1 MSTECTLSERIS
13 LLLSEL
19 VVAHSKGL
27 ETTIYADSAAL
38 QIINA
43 SFKDGVL
50 GLIENN
56 AEGGWKARNV
66 KSLEEYNNDSSSNG
80 VTTADKDTPLTS
92 KASDVP
98 DCLPNGSHAMFIVAS
113 VAWPN
118 VRGNIWPAMVRIL
131 LKNAHTSC
139 TLCSFTDPVVWP
151 DIAACYPPDKQYF
164 RTQQLTRES
173 VSLALLDLLKAGCV
187 DTGISLDESPVA
199 IATMPAQTAMP
210 LTKDVF
216 ILPDAGAGLSIP
228 QILDTC
234 TGSKKEHQSSGS
246 NSQMSYDDEVRQQME
261 CVSLNVASF
270 LKGLRVRGRFYSFG
284 DFSSRVA
291 RRCMGLA
298 RSSGEASESG
308 FGSDETI
315 VILLDRA
322 LDLVSPAHHNN
333 RLLDQM
339 YHGLPVP
346 CSSNSPDNNEND
358 RLVISE
364 DLTEQN
370 TTGRISA
377 KLPLSLLSL
386 LRASASSPNTRL
398 FDSYSSGTNEDFG
411 LWETLLMNEK
421 SVAMQMLRRKLVD
434 ILQRV
439 DGNPD
444 RTLSLSQ
451 GKVTVDQLQMLA
463 DLLANAESTASGF
476 GESDYALVN
485 IARSVV
491 NVEAA
496 AKREHWSEIEGAEK
510 TLKLI
515 IGGIKDTLQESVDQ
529 QQQQQQHSLAFS
541 GASLLGSS
549 SRRRGENANDGV
561 SDQILETEMAAAW
574 DQIIAGIPRLT
585 PSMVDGCVKANVNDK
600 TFEKRVARWL
610 LKHTPAPGMII
621 MAASL
626 LAPARCGIPEGQ
638 RALAEQRLVGDY
650 IAVWNA
656 MAAQDSS
663 RQQQLLNHEA
673 TAERWATRVM
683 DVVENVVVGHGQRG
697 KATTQWREIVGLSQ
711 GFDDIYTPLVGKI
724 AADVLN
730 GGACADLKHAE
741 HGMGVAA
748 AANLLKGLG
757 RRFLSGASSAASGG
771 GTGDGGTL
779 STGLGHQQSQYGGAG
794 DVAAS
799 CNTVVFFVVGGITF
813 EEAAAVTAAAQQFGG
828 ERRVLVGGTGIST
841 LSSILLD
848 I

>member
-13 LLLSEL
+13 LSLSEL
-19 VVAHSKGL
+19 VATHSKGL

-50 GLIENN
+50 DLIENS
-56 AEGGWKARNV
+56 AEGGLKARNV
-66 KSLEEYNNDSSSNG
+66 KSLEEYNNDSSNNNR
-80 VTTADKDTPLTS
+80 VTTSDKDMPPTL
-92 KASDVP
+92 KASSIP

-139 TLCSFTDPVVWP
+139 TFCSFTDPAVWP

-164 RTQQLTRES
+164 TTQQLTKES
-173 VSLALLDLLKAGCV
+173 ASLALLDLLQAGCL

-199 IATMPAQTAMP
+199 IVTMPAQTAMP
-210 LTKDVF
+210 LIKDVF

-234 TGSKKEHQSSGS
+234 TGLKKEHQNSGS

-261 CVSLNVASF
+261 RVSLNVASF

-298 RSSGEASESG
+298 RSFGEASESG

-322 LDLVSPAHHNN
+322 LDLVSPTHHNN
-333 RLLDQM
+333 HLLDQM
-339 YHGLPVP
+339 HHGLPVP

-358 RLVISE
+358 RLIISE
-364 DLTEQN
+364 D
-370 TTGRISA
+370 
-377 KLPLSLLSL
+377 
-386 LRASASSPNTRL
+386 
-398 FDSYSSGTNEDFG
+398 FYSSGTNEELG
-411 LWETLLMNEK
+411 LWETMLMNEK
-421 SVAMQMLRRKLVD
+421 AVAMQMLRRRLVD
-434 ILQRV
+434 SLQRV
-439 DGNPD
+439 DGNPK
-444 RTLSLSQ
+444 RTLSLSR
-451 GKVTVDQLQMLA
+451 GKVTADQLQTLA

-476 GESDYALVN
+476 EESDYALVN
-485 IARSVV
+485 ITRGVV

-515 IGGIKDTLQESVDQ
+515 IGGVKDTLQESVD

-549 SRRRGENANDGV
+549 NKRRGENANDGV

-574 DQIIAGIPRLT
+574 DQVIAGIPRLM
-585 PSMVDGCVKANVNDK
+585 PSMVNGCVKANADEK
-600 TFEKRVARWL
+600 TFEKCVAGWL
-610 LKHTPAPGMII
+610 LKHTPAPGMIL

-650 IAVWNA
+650 IAVWNV
-656 MAAQDSS
+656 MAAQDGSS
-663 RQQQLLNHEA
+663 RQQQQQKKKNHEA
-673 TAERWATRVM
+673 AAERWAARVM
-683 DVVENVVVGHGQRG
+683 DMVEGVVVGHGQRG

-711 GFDDIYTPLVGKI
+711 GLDDIYTPLVGRI
-724 AADVLN
+724 AANMLN
-730 GGACADLKHAE
+730 GGACTDLKHAE

-757 RRFLSGASSAASGG
+757 GG

-779 STGLGHQQSQYGGAG
+779 STGVGHQQSQYGGAG

-841 LSSILLD
+841 ISSILLD
-848 I
+848 V

>member
-1 MSTECTLSERIS
+1 MSMEFTLSERIS
-13 LLLSEL
+13 LSLSEL
-19 VVAHSKGL
+19 VATHSKGL

-50 GLIENN
+50 GLIENS
-56 AEGGWKARNV
+56 AEGGLKARNV
-66 KSLEEYNNDSSSNG
+66 KSLEEYNNDSSSNNR
-80 VTTADKDTPLTS
+80 VTTADKDMPLTP
-92 KASDVP
+92 KASSIP

-139 TLCSFTDPVVWP
+139 TFCSFTDPVVWP

-164 RTQQLTRES
+164 RTKQLTKES
-173 VSLALLDLLKAGCV
+173 VSLALLDLLQDGCL

-199 IATMPAQTAMP
+199 IVTMPAQTAMP
-210 LTKDVF
+210 LIKDVF

-234 TGSKKEHQSSGS
+234 AGSKKEHQNSGS
-246 NSQMSYDDEVRQQME
+246 NSQMSYDDKVRQQME
-261 CVSLNVASF
+261 RVSLNVASF

-298 RSSGEASESG
+298 RSFGEASESG

-333 RLLDQM
+333 HLLDQM

-358 RLVISE
+358 KLIISE
-364 DLTEQN
+364 DLSEQN
-370 TTGRISA
+370 TSGRTSA
-377 KLPLSLLSL
+377 ELPLSLLSL
-386 LRASASSPNTRL
+386 LRMSGSGLSDLL
-398 FDSYSSGTNEDFG
+398 FDSHSSGTNEGFG

-421 SVAMQMLRRKLVD
+421 AVAMQMLRRRLVD
-434 ILQRV
+434 SLQSV
-439 DGNPD
+439 DGNSEK
-444 RTLSLSQ
+444 TCSLSR
-451 GKVTVDQLQMLA
+451 GKVTPDQLKTLA

-476 GESDYALVN
+476 EESDYALIN
-485 IARSVV
+485 ITRGIVS
-491 NVEAA
+491 VEAA
-496 AKREHWSEIEGAEK
+496 AKIEHWSEIEGAEK

-515 IGGIKDTLQESVDQ
+515 VGGIKDTLQESVDQ
-529 QQQQQQHSLAFS
+529 QQQQPQHSLAFS
-541 GASLLGSS
+541 GASLLGS
-549 SRRRGENANDGV
+549 RNKRRGENANDGV

-574 DQIIAGIPRLT
+574 DQVIAGIPRLT
-585 PSMVDGCVKANVNDK
+585 PSMVDRCVKANAEEK
-600 TFEKRVARWL
+600 TFEKRVAGWL
-610 LKHTPAPGMII
+610 LKHTPAPGMIL

-626 LAPARCGIPEGQ
+626 LSPARCGIPDGQ

-656 MAAQDSS
+656 MAARDSSSSS
-663 RQQQLLNHEA
+663 RQQQQQQLNHEA
-673 TAERWATRVM
+673 AAERWAARVM
-683 DVVENVVVGHGQRG
+683 DVVEDVVVGHGQRG

-711 GFDDIYTPLVGKI
+711 GFDDIYTPLVGRI

-757 RRFLSGASSAASGG
+757 
-771 GTGDGGTL
+771 
-779 STGLGHQQSQYGGAG
+779 
-794 DVAAS
+794 
-799 CNTVVFFVVGGITF
+799 
-813 EEAAAVTAAAQQFGG
+813 
-828 ERRVLVGGTGIST
+828 
-841 LSSILLD
+841 
-848 I
+848 

>member
-13 LLLSEL
+13 LSLSEL
-19 VVAHSKGL
+19 VATHSKGL

-50 GLIENN
+50 DLIENS
-56 AEGGWKARNV
+56 AEGGLKARNV
-66 KSLEEYNNDSSSNG
+66 KSLEEYNNDSSNNNR
-80 VTTADKDTPLTS
+80 VTTSDKDMPPTL
-92 KASDVP
+92 KASSIP

-139 TLCSFTDPVVWP
+139 TFCSFTDPAVWP

-164 RTQQLTRES
+164 TTQQLTKES
-173 VSLALLDLLKAGCV
+173 ASLALLDLLQAGCL

-199 IATMPAQTAMP
+199 IVTMPAQTAMP
-210 LTKDVF
+210 LIKDVF

-234 TGSKKEHQSSGS
+234 TGLKKEHQNSGS

-261 CVSLNVASF
+261 RVSLNVASF

-298 RSSGEASESG
+298 RSFGEASESG

-322 LDLVSPAHHNN
+322 LDL
-333 RLLDQM
+333 
-339 YHGLPVP
+339 
-346 CSSNSPDNNEND
+346 
-358 RLVISE
+358 
-364 DLTEQN
+364 
-370 TTGRISA
+370 
-377 KLPLSLLSL
+377 
-386 LRASASSPNTRL
+386 
-398 FDSYSSGTNEDFG
+398 
-411 LWETLLMNEK
+411 
-421 SVAMQMLRRKLVD
+421 
-434 ILQRV
+434 RV
-439 DGNPD
+439 DGNPK
-444 RTLSLSQ
+444 RTLSLSR
-451 GKVTVDQLQMLA
+451 GKVTADQLQTLA

-476 GESDYALVN
+476 EESDYALVN
-485 IARSVV
+485 ITRGVV

-515 IGGIKDTLQESVDQ
+515 IGGVKDTLQESVD

-549 SRRRGENANDGV
+549 NKRRGENANDGV

-574 DQIIAGIPRLT
+574 DQVIAGIPRLM
-585 PSMVDGCVKANVNDK
+585 PSMVDGCVKANADEK
-600 TFEKRVARWL
+600 TFEKCVAGWL
-610 LKHTPAPGMII
+610 LKHTPAPGMIL

-650 IAVWNA
+650 IAVWNV
-656 MAAQDSS
+656 MAAQDGSS
-663 RQQQLLNHEA
+663 RQQQQQKKKNHEA
-673 TAERWATRVM
+673 AAERWAARVM
-683 DVVENVVVGHGQRG
+683 DMVEGVVVGHGQRG

-711 GFDDIYTPLVGKI
+711 GLDDIYTPLVGRI
-724 AADVLN
+724 AANMLN
-730 GGACADLKHAE
+730 GGACTDLKHAE

-757 RRFLSGASSAASGG
+757 
-771 GTGDGGTL
+771 
-779 STGLGHQQSQYGGAG
+779 STGEKLNDDY
-794 DVAAS
+794 
-799 CNTVVFFVVGGITF
+799 
-813 EEAAAVTAAAQQFGG
+813 
-828 ERRVLVGGTGIST
+828 
-841 LSSILLD
+841 
-848 I
+848 

>member
-13 LLLSEL
+13 LSLSEL
-19 VVAHSKGL
+19 VATHSKGL

-50 GLIENN
+50 DLIENS
-56 AEGGWKARNV
+56 AEGGLKARNV
-66 KSLEEYNNDSSSNG
+66 KSLEEYNNDSSNNNR
-80 VTTADKDTPLTS
+80 VTTSDKDMPPTL
-92 KASDVP
+92 KASSIP

-139 TLCSFTDPVVWP
+139 TFCSFTDPAVWP

-164 RTQQLTRES
+164 TTQQLTKES
-173 VSLALLDLLKAGCV
+173 ASLALLDLLQAGCL

-199 IATMPAQTAMP
+199 IVTMPAQTAMP
-210 LTKDVF
+210 LIKDVF

-234 TGSKKEHQSSGS
+234 TGLKKEHQNSGS

-261 CVSLNVASF
+261 RVSLNVASF

-298 RSSGEASESG
+298 RSFGEASESG

-322 LDLVSPAHHNN
+322 LDLVSPTHHNN
-333 RLLDQM
+333 HLLDQM
-339 YHGLPVP
+339 HHGLPVP

-358 RLVISE
+358 RLIISE
-364 DLTEQN
+364 DLSEQN
-370 TTGRISA
+370 TSGRISA
-377 KLPLSLLSL
+377 ELPLSLLSL
-386 LRASASSPNTRL
+386 LRMSGSGLSDRL
-398 FDSYSSGTNEDFG
+398 FDSYSSGTNEELG
-411 LWETLLMNEK
+411 LWETMLMNEK
-421 SVAMQMLRRKLVD
+421 AVAMQMLRRRLVD
-434 ILQRV
+434 SLQRV
-439 DGNPD
+439 DGNPK
-444 RTLSLSQ
+444 RTLSLSR
-451 GKVTVDQLQMLA
+451 GKVTADQLQTLA

-476 GESDYALVN
+476 EESDYALVN
-485 IARSVV
+485 ITRGVV

-515 IGGIKDTLQESVDQ
+515 IGGVKDTLQESVD

-549 SRRRGENANDGV
+549 NKRRGENANDGV

-574 DQIIAGIPRLT
+574 DQVIAGIPRLM
-585 PSMVDGCVKANVNDK
+585 PSMVDGCVKANADEK
-600 TFEKRVARWL
+600 TFEKCVAGWL
-610 LKHTPAPGMII
+610 LKHTPAPGMIL

-650 IAVWNA
+650 IAVWNV
-656 MAAQDSS
+656 MAAQDGSS
-663 RQQQLLNHEA
+663 RQQQQQKKKNHEA
-673 TAERWATRVM
+673 AAERWAARVM
-683 DVVENVVVGHGQRG
+683 DMVEGVVVGHGQRG

-711 GFDDIYTPLVGKI
+711 GLDDIYTPLVGRI
-724 AADVLN
+724 AANMLN
-730 GGACADLKHAE
+730 GGACTDLKHAE

-757 RRFLSGASSAASGG
+757 
-771 GTGDGGTL
+771 
-779 STGLGHQQSQYGGAG
+779 
-794 DVAAS
+794 
-799 CNTVVFFVVGGITF
+799 
-813 EEAAAVTAAAQQFGG
+813 
-828 ERRVLVGGTGIST
+828 
-841 LSSILLD
+841 
-848 I
+848 